1 MADHPLRPA
10 TDRRLGRPLPHQ
22 LPNRTQAAPKAH
34 HCFVPQDICG
44 ISPSFPGLSPTSGHI
59 PTRYSPVRRSPCEA
73 RDLHVL
79 SMPPAFTLSQDQT
92 LRFIHHQIPKDPA
105 APNRPALTLL
115 TDDFPTIPRSPDTKP
130 NHTQGTRPS
139 QAQHP
144 GADRASHPLTSSP
157 PTSHQHQG
165 RYHSHPSAQHPAI
178 HTGQPRTKHFQN
190 RCTCQ
195 RTTPDRPEITS
206 GEVTIRQSSET
217 PLPQRANEPKAPT
230 PARQPRITSGVAGFY
245 GPPRTMSNGFHA
257 VSCNALD
264 A

>member
-34 HCFVPQDICG
+34 YCFVPQDICG

-115 TDDFPTIPRSPDTKP
+115 TDVS
-130 NHTQGTRPS
+130 QPS
-139 QAQHP
+139 QDHQTPSQITPKTSAPHGNQHP
-144 GADRASHPLTSSP
+144 GADRASHP
-157 PTSHQHQG
+157 SHQQHLPAPPAPRQKPQPSLSPAP
-165 RYHSHPSAQHPAI
+165 SHPLRTAKNQTLPKPMHLSKNNTRSTRDNLRGGHHPPIQRNPASSA
-178 HTGQPRTKHFQN
+178 G
-190 RCTCQ
+190 Q
-195 RTTPDRPEITS
+195 RT
-206 GEVTIRQSSET
+206 
-217 PLPQRANEPKAPT
+217 
-230 PARQPRITSGVAGFY
+230 
-245 GPPRTMSNGFHA
+245 
-257 VSCNALD
+257 
-264 A
+264 